1 MPDRANAREYRR
13 PLDGILRW
21 LIIAFAVLVL
31 DQGTKQV
38 ALLAFKTGERLPVI
52 PGFFDLT
59 LLFNRGAAFSFLAEA
74 SGWQRWFFI
83 GVGTLAAVV
92 ILWLLARHGNQR
104 LFAWALSLIL
114 GGAVGNVLDR
124 LIRGEV
130 VDFILLYY
138 ERWHWPAFNIA
149 DSAIT
154 IGAAL
159 LIFDEIRRVRRT
171 R

>member
-1 MPDRANAREYRR
+1 MSRGRKSRLPDG
-13 PLDGILRW
+13 LLRW
-21 LIIAFAVLVL
+21 LLIALAVLVL

-59 LLFNRGAAFSFLAEA
+59 LLFNKGAAFSFLADA
-74 SGWQRWFFI
+74 AGWQRWFFI
-83 GVGTLAAVV
+83 SVGIIAAMV
-92 ILWLLARHGNQR
+92 IVWLLSRHGNQR

-124 LIRGEV
+124 VVRGEV

-138 ERWHWPAFNIA
+138 ERWYWPAFNIA

>member
-1 MPDRANAREYRR
+1 MSRGRSRL
-13 PLDGILRW
+13 LDGLLRW
-21 LIIAFAVLVL
+21 LLIAFAVLVL
-31 DQGTKQV
+31 DQATKQV
-38 ALLAFKTGERLPVI
+38 ALLAFKTGERMPVI

-59 LLFNRGAAFSFLAEA
+59 LLFNRGAAFSFLADA

-83 GVGTLAAVV
+83 GIGAIAAIV
-92 ILWLLARHGNQR
+92 IIWLLSRHGSQR

-114 GGAVGNVLDR
+114 GGALGNVLDR
-124 LIRGEV
+124 VIRGEV